1 MRLRNRMLSTAPNAL
16 QYDIGDFLTRV
27 GMTFGII
34 SKLVGGG
41 PLLVL
46 KSQEREHIGWSLIV
60 ELPPFPLAEVFC
72 VLPSS

>member
-16 QYDIGDFLTRV
+16 QYDSDFLTRV

-34 SKLVGGG
+34 SKPVGGG